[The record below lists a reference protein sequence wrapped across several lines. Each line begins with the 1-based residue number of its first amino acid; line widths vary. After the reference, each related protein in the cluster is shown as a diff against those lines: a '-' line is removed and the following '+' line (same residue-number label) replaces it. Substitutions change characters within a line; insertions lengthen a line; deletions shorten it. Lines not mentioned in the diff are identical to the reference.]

1 VNYDKIY
8 RSIIYDPR
16 NNLLNKE
23 EDGYEVHHILPRSLG
38 GTESFENKIKLTYRQ
53 HFICHWLL
61 WKMFSGSDCEKM
73 RNAFW
78 LMANANSKRY
88 NRTSSKVYSK
98 LKIEFSKSRSERM
111 RGNTFNVGRKHS
123 IENNLANGE
132 RTRKIHQNRPRDE
145 QLVINQKISR
155 AITGIKRTPE
165 QNEANRQRNLGNV
178 YARGTKRSEKF
189 KKEKAL
195 LMTGNQ
201 YAKGY
206 RQTPEQRKANSERQK
221 GKPNIGNKIR
231 WAKWRQDKQLPPRPD
246 DEKYLTMDT
255 YVR

>member
-1 VNYDKIY
+1 MKF
-8 RSIIYDPR
+8 IIFCHVLWVEL
-16 NNLLNKE
+16 NL
-23 EDGYEVHHILPRSLG
+23 
-38 GTESFENKIKLTYRQ
+38 FENKIKLTYRQ

-145 QLVINQKISR
+145 QLVINQKNFSSNYRYQKNSR
-155 AITGIKRTPE
+155 
-165 QNEANRQRNLGNV
+165 
-178 YARGTKRSEKF
+178 TK
-189 KKEKAL
+189 
-195 LMTGNQ
+195 
-201 YAKGY
+201 
-206 RQTPEQRKANSERQK
+206 
-221 GKPNIGNKIR
+221 
-231 WAKWRQDKQLPPRPD
+231 
-246 DEKYLTMDT
+246 
-255 YVR
+255 